1 MALTVGNLFKESVKY
16 NMKLLAGQA
25 GLCRPVQWIHIIET
39 NEGHSFCMEM
49 RLSSRNAL
57 QEMMRK
63 SCSALWVRSTAC
75 TPVHSLSI
83 QACS

>member
-39 NEGHSFCMEM
+39 NEGGTV
-49 RLSSRNAL
+49 
-57 QEMMRK
+57 
-63 SCSALWVRSTAC
+63 SAWK
-75 TPVHSLSI
+75 
-83 QACS
+83 